1 MTKLSRSERNRL
13 IEENLPLVGYLAR
26 DTHARA
32 THVPKE
38 DLISAGMLA
47 LVKAADAFDP
57 FQGVPF
63 GAYARHRIIGAF
75 ADEMRSMDWAS
86 RGARKR
92 IKEVTEQ
99 RDSLTAALGRVATVD
114 EIATAMGVPRTA
126 VVEALDDAGRTITSI
141 SDDSLDNTHSDID
154 LPEESAL
161 LTERRRHLTEA
172 VAALP
177 ERMRYIVQAVYI
189 DERPVV
195 DVAEELGVSHSAIS
209 QHRAEA
215 VRLLKDAM
223 SRFEHGPSAPVT
235 SRVSQAA
242 RDAYFSRIDESFA
255 GSPR

>member
-1 MTKLSRSERNRL
+1 MTKLSRTERNRL

-38 DLISAGMLA
+38 DLISAGMEA
-47 LVKAADAFDP
+47 VVKAADSFDP
-57 FQGVPF
+57 AHGVPF

-99 RDSLTAALGRVATVD
+99 REKLSALLGRPATAE
-114 EIATAMGVPRTA
+114 EIATAMGVPRA
-126 VVEALDDAGRTITSI
+126 SVSEALDDAGRTITTI
-141 SDDSLDNTHSDID
+141 DDEVLSAACTSVD

-161 LTERRRHLTEA
+161 LSERRAHLAEA

-177 ERMRYIVQAVYI
+177 ERMQFIIEAVYVK
-189 DERPVV
+189 ERQVV

-209 QHRAEA
+209 QQRAEA
-215 VRLLKDAM
+215 IRLLRDALN
-223 SRFEHGPSAPVT
+223 RFEHGKDAQTT
-235 SRVSQAA
+235 SRVSEAA
-242 RDAYFSRIDESFA
+242 REAYFSRIDEAIQS
-255 GSPR
+255 R